1 MVDNDTQA
9 SLQIISFPA
18 YSHREYSVKFLLQRV
33 PRELRQDNYEF
44 LPKKAT
50 LITLS

>member
-1 MVDNDTQA
+1 MVYSDTQA
-9 SLQIISFPA
+9 SPQIVPLQA

-33 PRELRQDNYEF
+33 PRELTQDNYEF

-50 LITLS
+50 